1 MDFAEW
7 LKLVGFR
14 DNPFASKQASE
25 EQELLQACFVEH
37 PTYKALI
44 EGALA
49 YTSILHAPRGAG
61 KSTTCLMLE
70 DYYTRRHAELRPL
83 IVQFKDWHPFIT
95 LMRAEPEPRLHAYI
109 TELLRQIVAALG
121 RQAHAAAWLQP
132 PPDPIQH
139 STLIWLCQTYG
150 SYLLPHQRS
159 TLRQSGWLPDLP
171 AHAHTVAALRGLPPH
186 KLLAAV
192 ITAIQAAGVGQCL
205 VFIDRVDETEYSM
218 RDPTAA
224 SQLVVP
230 LLSNQ
235 AFLEMP
241 GIAYKFFLPTEL
253 VDVLHAQRLFR
264 ADRIRTYA
272 LDWGGAN
279 GELLL
284 REMLKARLAAFSDA
298 VVTSLDALAVPE
310 LRGQIDTAL
319 IATGRGSPRLLLI
332 AGDLLLQ
339 ACITDPATSP
349 DNFLIQPTHLE
360 RMRNQIP
367 DVVTSLQLG
376 EPLPLPPPSPP
387 PPSPT
392 ADPEQLAPEP
402 LADVGVPLLSIEL
415 DGSVCRGGQPITGWE
430 RLTKRQR
437 AVLTYLYERPD
448 QMISTEQLIQEVWRT
463 FLKNTDEIHVV
474 TEDAV
479 RKMLDSLSKLLEPDA
494 SEPVYI
500 QKYRGG
506 LYCLRHAASA
516 RAPSSKE

>member
-1 MDFAEW
+1 MDFSEW
-7 LKLVGFR
+7 LRLVGFR

-95 LMRAEPEPRLHAYI
+95 VMRAEPEPRLHAYI

-121 RQAHAAAWLQP
+121 RQAQVAAWLQP
-132 PPDPIQH
+132 PTDPIQH

-150 SYLLPHQRS
+150 SYLLPQQRMA
-159 TLRQSGWLPDLP
+159 LRESGLLPDLP
-171 AHAHTVAALRGLPPH
+171 AHASTVAALRGLPPH
-186 KLLAAV
+186 KLLDAV
-192 ITAIQAAGVGQCL
+192 VTAIQAAGVGQCL

-224 SQLVVP
+224 SQLVAP

-253 VDVLHAQRLFR
+253 VGVLHAQRLFR
-264 ADRIRTYA
+264 ADRVRTYA
-272 LDWGGAN
+272 LHWDGPN
-279 GELLL
+279 GDMLL
-284 REMLKARLAAFSDA
+284 REMLKARLEAFSDP

-339 ACITDPATSP
+339 ACITDLDTSP

-367 DVVTSLQLG
+367 DIAASLQLG
-376 EPLPLPPPSPP
+376 ESLPLG

-392 ADPEQLAPEP
+392 VTPEQPDPEPP
-402 LADVGVPLLSIEL
+402 ADVDVPLLSIEL
-415 DGSVCRGGQPITGWE
+415 DGSVCRGGQPIAGWE

-463 FLKNTDEIHVV
+463 FLKNTDDIHVV

-479 RKMLDSLSKLLEPDA
+479 RKMLDSLSKLLEPDV
-494 SEPVYI
+494 SKPVYI

-506 LYCLRHAASA
+506 LYCLRYAASA
-516 RAPSSKE
+516 RTPSSQE

>member
-1 MDFAEW
+1 MDFSEW

-70 DYYTRRHAELRPL
+70 DYYTRHQAELRPL
-83 IVQFKDWHPFIT
+83 IVQFKDWLPLLDALHHDPIRR
-95 LMRAEPEPRLHAYI
+95 MHAYI
-109 TELLRQIVAALG
+109 TELLRQMVVSLG
-121 RQAHAAAWLQP
+121 RQADAVWLQP
-132 PPDPIQH
+132 PPDATQH

-150 SYLLPHQRS
+150 SYLLPQQRMA
-159 TLRQSGWLPDLP
+159 LRQSGLLPDLP
-171 AHAHTVAALRGLPPH
+171 AHASTVTALRGLPPH
-186 KLLAAV
+186 KLLEAI
-192 ITAIQAAGVGQCL
+192 ITAIQAAGVRQCL

-224 SQLVVP
+224 SQLVAP

-264 ADRIRTYA
+264 ADRVRTYA
-272 LDWGGAN
+272 LHWDGPN
-279 GELLL
+279 GKLLL
-284 REMLKARLAAFSDA
+284 REMLKARLEAFSDA

-339 ACITDPATSP
+339 ACITDPAISP

-367 DVVTSLQLG
+367 DVVVSLQLG
-376 EPLPLPPPSPP
+376 EPLPQPPP
-387 PPSPT
+387 
-392 ADPEQLAPEP
+392 AVAPEQPAPEP
-402 LADVGVPLLSIEL
+402 PADAGVPLLSIES
-415 DGSVCRGGQPITGWE
+415 DGRVCRGGQPIAGWE

-448 QMISTEQLIQEVWRT
+448 QLISTEQLIEEVWRT
-463 FLKNTDEIHVV
+463 FLKNTADIHVV

-479 RKMLDSLSKLLEPDA
+479 RKMLDSLSKLLEPDV
-494 SEPVYI
+494 SKPVYI

-506 LYCLRHAASA
+506 LYCLRYAASA
-516 RAPSSKE
+516 RSPSAKK